1 MTSTAQV
8 CALFRAYYGVANDV
22 APLIA
27 LIPDQGRQS
36 ATACVVAPEGLIHQV
51 KVSLHDTDPLQALR
65 DDLIINLLA
74 RLRHDLDALIPL
86 MGYAPGLAPLVRFA
100 LMLRFGKAYVALRK
114 ACVSGS
120 ASGRERA
127 RAAHH
132 AYEDAAAALMEHVAE
147 QGD

>member
-51 KVSLHDTDPLQALR
+51 QVSLHDTNPLQALR

-74 RLRHDLDALIPL
+74 RRRSDLKALSPFISNQRALVPF
-86 MGYAPGLAPLVRFA
+86 VRFPGV
-100 LMLRFGKAYVALRK
+100 LVD
-114 ACVSGS
+114 S
-120 ASGRERA
+120 REHGAQRA
-127 RAAHH
+127 
-132 AYEDAAAALMEHVAE
+132 
-147 QGD
+147 GDERRP